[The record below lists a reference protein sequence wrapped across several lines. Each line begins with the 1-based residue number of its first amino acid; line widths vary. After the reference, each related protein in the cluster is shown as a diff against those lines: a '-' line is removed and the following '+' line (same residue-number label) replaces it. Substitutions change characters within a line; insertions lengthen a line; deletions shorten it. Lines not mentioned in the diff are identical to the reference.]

1 MKARTEILIS
11 LAAVMVISTIS
22 HFSVKANEKK
32 PADMMDGQLHQVE
45 CTAYCYSGRDTAS
58 GDKTIEGLTMAGAR
72 EWIGS
77 TCVLYDENKQFLGY
91 YKISDTGYGRDGDIE
106 RGETVDLYMSSESD
120 CDAWGRRTV
129 YIQIIPSE
137 G

>member
-1 MKARTEILIS
+1 MKARTEIMVS
-11 LAAVMVISTIS
+11 LAAVLLISTIS
-22 HFSVKANEKK
+22 HFSIMANGRAPEE
-32 PADMMDGQLHQVE
+32 MMDGQLYQVE
-45 CTAYCYSGRDTAS
+45 CTAYCYTGQPTAS
-58 GDKTIEGLTMAGAR
+58 GAQTVEGLTIAGAR
-72 EWIGS
+72 EWMGC
-77 TCVLYDENKQFLGY
+77 TCALYDEDKQFLGY
-91 YKISDTGYGRDGDIE
+91 YEFTDTGYGRDGDIE